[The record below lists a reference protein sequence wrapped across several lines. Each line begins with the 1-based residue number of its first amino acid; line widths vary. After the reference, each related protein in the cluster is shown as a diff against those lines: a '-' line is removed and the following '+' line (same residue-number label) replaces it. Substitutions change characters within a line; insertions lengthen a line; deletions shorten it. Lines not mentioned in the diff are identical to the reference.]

1 MRHRWDPGRAFL
13 WLWKCWDRAFRGR
26 DLRRVRSEECGREWR
41 GWLVGGK
48 SSAQLGKEGPCVQ
61 GPPRGDPAGRG
72 RLTTGPPEQR
82 RGCRDGPKGILSVC
96 CFLNHTPTPPLE
108 QRVLLRPSDATM
120 GLPSGASGRV
130 LKDPP
135 PPPLSFHYLPSEQAL
150 PIWLQELELQGESFA
165 LASLPTGDTKGA
177 TKGMTNATL
186 ECLLPAARCAS
197 ASHAFPTIL
206 TKTPLLS
213 PILQTRRW
221 RSNWSSVT
229 W

>member
-135 PPPLSFHYLPSEQAL
+135 PRRCLFITFLQSRLYLSGCRNLSSRESPLPWPP
-150 PIWLQELELQGESFA
+150 
-165 LASLPTGDTKGA
+165 SL
-177 TKGMTNATL
+177 L
-186 ECLLPAARCAS
+186 V
-197 ASHAFPTIL
+197 
-206 TKTPLLS
+206 TPKV
-213 PILQTRRW
+213 PPKA
-221 RSNWSSVT
+221 
-229 W
+229 